1 MGMKV
6 LIIEDDS
13 IVAMH
18 IRETVQGHDHEV
30 IGVAKNADRALKMA
44 EKNHPDLVI
53 SDINLEG
60 RMDGIACS
68 KLLQKMYSS
77 AVVLITAYNDLE
89 TLKNASTLNFLGYLI
104 KPFRE
109 DELLTLIDLVA
120 LRGKSQEKTN
130 PERINQTYSYC
141 SRQQTLFRGQEVIEL
156 TQKENSF
163 LEALIKANGAIVPY
177 NHFSHMIW
185 DGEEV
190 SDEARRQ
197 LVYRF
202 RQKLPDFPF
211 KLIKGMGYKLER
223 EG

>member
-1 MGMKV
+1 MKMKV

-18 IRETVQGHDHEV
+18 IRETVQGHGHEV
-30 IGVAKNADRALKMA
+30 VGVAKSAPVALQIA
-44 EKNHPDLVI
+44 EKNRPDLII
-53 SDINLEG
+53 SDINIEG
-60 RMDGIACS
+60 EMDGIACS
-68 KLLQKMYSS
+68 KLLQKTYGA
-77 AVVLITAYNDLE
+77 AVILVSAYNDLS
-89 TLKNASTLNFLGYLI
+89 TLKNASSLDFIGYLI

-109 DELLTLIDLVA
+109 DELLTLIDLVS
-120 LRGKSQEKTN
+120 LRDNGEEKYKR
-130 PERINQTYSYC
+130 EQINQLYSYC
-141 SRQQTLFRGQEVIEL
+141 FRQQTLYRDKSVIEL

-177 NHFSHMIW
+177 NHFRHIIW

-211 KLIKGMGYKLER
+211 KLVKGMGYKLDDE
-223 EG
+223 E